1 MKEAWKL
8 QVGSI
13 TCSAVEAAFS
23 ELEPH
28 EIMDENHEL
37 LELKQGFVAV
47 KTHPNCFAAMRQ

>member
-28 EIMDENHEL
+28 ELMDENHEL
-37 LELKQGFVAV
+37 LELKQRFVAV
-47 KTHPNCFAAMRQ
+47 KTHPNCFAAM